1 MSNRRVVITGI
12 GAITP
17 LGNTAKDF
25 FRNLVD
31 GRTGV
36 RDTTRFD
43 VSRCKMKKSA
53 EVIDFDP
60 EIYGVVPKD
69 QRVLDRFQLYALAAA
84 EMAVA
89 DANLDLPRQDIRSD
103 VRSNER
109 FTRYGAAIGVAYP
122 GVETLEKQFK
132 QLWKQGSSAVSP
144 HIFNMTLPNAATS
157 VVSIRFA
164 LGGPIVTVC
173 GASAAGTET
182 IIVAYDKIKNGRAD
196 LMVAGGTEAGVN
208 EIVVSG
214 FQQNQTGS
222 KQGVCRPFDKNRD
235 GTILGEGSAVLILEE
250 YEHAK
255 RRNAK
260 VYGEILGYGQKADAH
275 DMTDIPP
282 VEAPGLTNCLLEAL
296 SDARLAPSNIDYI
309 NAHATATKMNDISE
323 TNAIKNVFGKHA
335 YDLKVSGIKG
345 SVGHM
350 LGASGAVELMT
361 ALLASCFDY
370 VPPTYGLETPD
381 PDLDLDYVPKHG
393 IKQKINIAIS
403 TSVGMGG
410 GNSAII
416 VRGNKLDF
424 EEWQNK

>member
-1 MSNRRVVITGI
+1 MNNRKVVITGL

-17 LGNTAKDF
+17 IGNTAKDF
-25 FRNLVD
+25 FRNLID
-31 GRTGV
+31 GKTGV
-36 RDTTRFD
+36 RATTRFD
-43 VSRCKMKKSA
+43 VSRCQVKKSA
-53 EVIDFDP
+53 EIIDFNP
-60 EIYGVVPKD
+60 ESYGILPKD

-84 EMAVA
+84 EMAVF
-89 DANLDLPRQDIRSD
+89 DAHLDFPRQDIRST
-103 VRSNER
+103 VRSQTR

-122 GVETLEKQFK
+122 GVETLEKQIK
-132 QLWKQGSSAVSP
+132 QLWQKGSSGVSP

-164 LGGPIVTVC
+164 LGGPIVTIC

-182 IIVAYDKIKNGRAD
+182 IIAAYDKIRSGRAD

-222 KQGVCRPFDKNRD
+222 KQGICRPFDKNRD
-235 GTILGEGSAVLILEE
+235 GTVLGEGAAVFILEE
-250 YEHAK
+250 YEHAIQ
-255 RRNAK
+255 RNAK
-260 VYGEILGYGQKADAH
+260 IYGEILGYGQKADAY

-282 VEAPGLTNCLLEAL
+282 LEAPGLTNCLLEAL
-296 SDARLAPSNIDYI
+296 SDARLEPTSIDYI

-323 TNAIKNVFGKHA
+323 TNAIKNVFGEHA
-335 YDLKVSGIKG
+335 YQLKVSGIKG

-350 LGASGAVELMT
+350 LGAAGAVELMA

-381 PDLDLDYVPKHG
+381 PELDLDYVPGYG
-393 IKQKINIAIS
+393 IKQKVNISIS

-410 GNSAII
+410 GNTAII
-416 VRGNKLDF
+416 VRGNKFDF
-424 EEWQNK
+424 SKW